1 MSQLNE
7 YLLRY
12 NVTPLGHTGLAVVVA
27 ESRTHAENLLKSQ
40 GHYNSSKYTYNI
52 EYVVLINSTDVFTA
66 PAILDETIPIKGPKG
81 DIGPRGYT
89 GDKGDQGIQGEQGPK
104 GDKGDRGDK
113 GDKGDKGDPMTWDQ
127 MTSADKISLK
137 EDIKDTVI
145 NEIGN
150 KRYPE
155 MSVGFADNLV
165 GRGEATAEEFTYR
178 PTNGFDSIEDEVAR
192 ITKIKG
198 NSVVWNQLFTPIVG
212 TFTRQG
218 LTITID
224 EAGKVG
230 ITGTSTSVA
239 GIAIGRACI
248 VSGRKY
254 LYIGIPKDN
263 NASYWW
269 SDQTPAYDSGSGV
282 ITTPTYANENRYFVV
297 SVKAG
302 VSVDITFYPKV
313 YDLTKMF
320 GAGNEP
326 TTVEEFY
333 TRIPSG
339 IDINAY
345 NEGEIINLNTDSIF
359 TIGLNQW
366 DEQWKLGIYDKDT
379 GKPSSSSSAICCV
392 NEIKVFA
399 NTEYYCCL
407 PFVENVYLTVLF
419 YDRLGNY
426 IGHTTATN
434 SVFITPKDCAYM
446 KFYCS
451 KEYGTTY
458 NNDICINLSHTGWK
472 NGTYEPYREFT
483 RELPVIKKYF
493 PYGMLRAGNAFDSIE
508 WDSGKQKWVAVQRI
522 GTVDLGTLSG
532 AYVSENGHYQI
543 NISDKKPAMSIGD
556 ASNLTC
562 SKYSTTP
569 VTYSSNTSKPLYSV
583 MESMSEGRTLVYVV
597 DPTCTDASSYL
608 SALNGVM
615 LNYELAEPIITVIEE
630 SDINFDYDA
639 EDFGT
644 EEALSSVP
652 SAPFRA
658 DIIYKF
664 NAVDSIRQ
672 NRLDIKALQEEVEEK
687 LDSIDDIPTK
697 VSDLAN
703 DAGFLTKE
711 SEEVISLS
719 KKYDDLNEKIEGLGG
734 NEIKWIEVQ

>member
-1 MSQLNE
+1 MA
-7 YLLRY
+7 YLSKRTGEEIDTLLDKLEQ
-12 NVTPLGHTGLAVVVA
+12 NVVDTDLSTTSNNAIA
-27 ESRTHAENLLKSQ
+27 
-40 GHYNSSKYTYNI
+40 
-52 EYVVLINSTDVFTA
+52 NSTVTQALNAVNNNTA
-66 PAILDETIPIKGPKG
+66 KPNKYYPK
-81 DIGPRGYT
+81 
-89 GDKGDQGIQGEQGPK
+89 
-104 GDKGDRGDK
+104 
-113 GDKGDKGDPMTWDQ
+113 
-127 MTSADKISLK
+127 
-137 EDIKDTVI
+137 
-145 NEIGN
+145 
-150 KRYPE
+150 
-155 MSVGFADNLV
+155 MSVGFSDNLV

-178 PTNGFDSIEDEVAR
+178 PTNGFDPIEDDVAR

-198 NSVVWNQLFTPIVG
+198 NSVVWNQMFTPSVG

-230 ITGTSTSVA
+230 ITGTSTSDA
-239 GIAIGRACI
+239 GIAIGRAYI

-263 NASYWW
+263 NESYWW
-269 SDQTPAYDSGSGV
+269 SDQTPAYDYGSGV

-345 NEGEIINLNTDSIF
+345 NEGEIISMNTEAIKTVGF
-359 TIGLNQW
+359 NQW
-366 DEQWKLGIYDKDT
+366 DEQWELGTLTDNGVIAHN
-379 GKPSSSSSAICCV
+379 SAIV
-392 NEIKVFA
+392 SRNFNKIIPSTK
-399 NTEYYCCL
+399 YYCA
-407 PFVENVYLTVLF
+407 YLS
-419 YDRLGNY
+419 DGGSIGNILQIGFWDMNMVY
-426 IGHTTATN
+426 IGRQYATN
-434 SVFITPKDCAYM
+434 RAIETPVNAAYF
-446 KFYCS
+446 KVATNTS
-451 KEYGTTY
+451 ANITTY

-532 AYVSENGHYQI
+532 AYVPAFGHYQI
-543 NISDKKPAMSIGD
+543 NISSKKPAITNGT

-569 VTYSSNTSKPLYSV
+569 VTYASNSSKPSYSV
-583 MESMSEGRTLVYVV
+583 MESISESKTLVYVV

-615 LNYELAEPIITVIEE
+615 LNYELAEPIITVVEE

-644 EEALSSVP
+644 EEALSSVS

-672 NRLDIKALQEEVEEK
+672 NRLDIKALQELVAA
-687 LDSIDDIPTK
+687 LQSQ
-697 VSDLAN
+697 VASM
-703 DAGFLTKE
+703 
-711 SEEVISLS
+711 VI
-719 KKYDDLNEKIEGLGG
+719 K
-734 NEIKWIEVQ
+734 